1 MAQHT
6 KAIYAGSFD
15 PLTFGHLNVIERG
28 ARIADRLVVAVAN
41 NSSKAGVFTPS
52 ERIAIIERSVG
63 HLKNVEVDTFE
74 GLLVDYA
81 KRVGATML
89 LRGLRSVNDFQYEF
103 QMALTNKD
111 LSNNIDT
118 VFLATEGKY
127 AHVASSL
134 IREIVAM
141 GGSVKG
147 MVPKHVE
154 KSLADKLAPRK
165 RAAAKKSRR
174 R

>member
-1 MAQHT
+1 MPQHT

-28 ARIADRLVVAVAN
+28 SRIVNTLVVAVAHN
-41 NSSKAGVFTPS
+41 TAKQGVFTPT
-52 ERIAIIERSVG
+52 ERIEMIKEATG
-63 HLKNVEVDTFE
+63 HLKNVVVDQFE
-74 GLLVDYA
+74 GLLVNYA
-81 KRVGATML
+81 RKTNATML

-103 QMALTNKD
+103 QMALTNKELCD
-111 LSNNIDT
+111 KIDT

-134 IREIVAM
+134 IREIAAM
-141 GGSVKG
+141 GGSVNG

-154 KSLADKLAPRK
+154 KKLY
-165 RAAAKKSRR
+165 AKLRPKKK
-174 R
+174 

>member
-1 MAQHT
+1 MPQHK

-28 ARIADRLVVAVAN
+28 ARIVDKLVVAVAN
-41 NSSKAGVFTPS
+41 NTSKSGVFTPR
-52 ERIAIIERSVG
+52 ERVEIIRESVG
-63 HLKNVEVDTFE
+63 HLHNVSVATFE

-81 KRVGATML
+81 RKTKATVL

-111 LSNNIDT
+111 LNRDIDT

-154 KSLADKLAPRK
+154 RRLDRKLSPG
-165 RAAAKKSRR
+165 KKKPLP
-174 R
+174 